1 MHINTRGLLMKKLC
15 MLLFLWSLT
24 VFPLTTFAKVNVF
37 SCHPEWTSLVLEI
50 GQSNVN
56 IKTATNAFSDPHFI
70 RAKPSL
76 LAAIR
81 NADLVICTGNQLEIG
96 WLPILLERAKSSV
109 QPGQIGNIMASDYV
123 SSLEVPTIL
132 DRSQGDVHPGGNPH
146 VHLNPH
152 NLLKVAEILA
162 IRLGRI
168 DDKNASFYTQ
178 SLISFKIKW
187 LNAISRWESQSTPLK
202 NMPIVVY
209 HKNWAYFSNWLGL
222 SRVVSLEP
230 KPGIPPSPS
239 HLKNILNQLKENPAR
254 VIIRTPFENAKPSTW
269 LSQQTG
275 IPDLVLPYTV
285 GGNKQSTNLYGL
297 FDSMIGKLLEING

>member
-1 MHINTRGLLMKKLC
+1 
-15 MLLFLWSLT
+15 
-24 VFPLTTFAKVNVF
+24 
-37 SCHPEWTSLVLEI
+37 
-50 GQSNVN
+50 
-56 IKTATNAFSDPHFI
+56 
-70 RAKPSL
+70 
-76 LAAIR
+76 
-81 NADLVICTGNQLEIG
+81 
-96 WLPILLERAKSSV
+96 
-109 QPGQIGNIMASDYV
+109 
-123 SSLEVPTIL
+123 
-132 DRSQGDVHPGGNPH
+132 
-146 VHLNPH
+146 
-152 NLLKVAEILA
+152 
-162 IRLGRI
+162 
-168 DDKNASFYTQ
+168 
-178 SLISFKIKW
+178 
-187 LNAISRWESQSTPLK
+187 
-202 NMPIVVY
+202 MPIVVY